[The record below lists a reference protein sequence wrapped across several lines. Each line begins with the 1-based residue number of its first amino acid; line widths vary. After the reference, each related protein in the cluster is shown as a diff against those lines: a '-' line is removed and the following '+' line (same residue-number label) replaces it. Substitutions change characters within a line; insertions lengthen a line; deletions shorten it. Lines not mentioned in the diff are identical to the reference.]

1 VKETEMAEQQLTQ
14 VRARTFPSPS
24 RRLVAA
30 GIKRGTGALV
40 TTTVM
45 SAADRAAHEAASYV
59 RAPRNA
65 S

>member
-1 VKETEMAEQQLTQ
+1 MSATVPAPAGATSTL
-14 VRARTFPSPS
+14 PSPS

-30 GIKRGTGALV
+30 GIKRGAGALV

-59 RAPRNA
+59 RAPRNL